1 MSTAARPN
9 DPLGATARWTAA
21 VRAGERGRA
30 DALVD
35 DPWAELLA
43 GEEGMAWLAAR
54 TPESVVPIVIRTR
67 FFDDWLRSVAVEGP
81 LRQVV
86 LLGAGLDTR
95 AWRLPWPDGA
105 TVFEV
110 DRLGTLAAKTGELA
124 LAGAV
129 AGCDRRV
136 VDGDLASDWGVRLV
150 AAGFDPSHPTAWLAE
165 GILFYLPDDVVSGVL
180 QTVTG
185 LSAPGSRL
193 GFDIPNRAVLAS
205 PYTRAWIEM
214 QAAAGAPWLGT
225 MDDPAG
231 TLAELGWTATVV
243 QPGEPA
249 ANHGRWAL
257 PVIPAAM
264 ADLPHS
270 WYVTAE
276 RPAR

>member
-1 MSTAARPN
+1 MTADPRPD

-21 VRAGERGRA
+21 VRAGERGRP

-35 DPWAELLA
+35 DPWAERLA
-43 GEEGMAWLAAR
+43 GDAGMAWLAER

-67 FFDDWLRSVAVEGP
+67 YFDDWLRSVAIEGP

-95 AWRLPWPDGA
+95 AWRLPWKPG
-105 TVFEV
+105 TTMFEV
-110 DRLGTLAAKTGELA
+110 DRAATLAAKAGELA
-124 LAGAV
+124 LGGAD
-129 AGCDRRV
+129 ASCDRRPAG
-136 VDGDLASDWGVRLV
+136 GDLAGDWDMRLA
-150 AAGFDPSHPTAWLAE
+150 AAGFDASLPTAWLAE
-165 GILFYLPDDVVSGVL
+165 GILFYLPDAVVVHVL
-180 QTVTG
+180 ETVTA
-185 LSAPGSRL
+185 LAAPGSRL

-225 MDDPAG
+225 LDDPGA
-231 TLAELGWTATVV
+231 TLAAMGWAATVV
-243 QPGEPA
+243 QPGEPV
-249 ANHGRWAL
+249 ANHGRWTL

-264 ADLPHS
+264 TDLPHS

-276 RPAR
+276 RRPG

>member
-1 MSTAARPN
+1 MPAETRPL

-35 DPWAELLA
+35 DPWAEVLA
-43 GEEGMAWLAAR
+43 GDEGMAWLAGR

-67 FFDDWLRSVAVEGP
+67 YFDDWLRSVVIEGS

-95 AWRLPWPDGA
+95 AWRLPWPAG
-105 TVFEV
+105 TRLFEV
-110 DRLGTLAAKTGELA
+110 DRLPTLAAKTGELS
-124 LAGAV
+124 LAGAA
-129 AGCDRRV
+129 AGCDRRP
-136 VDGDLASDWGVRLV
+136 VDGDLAADWGARLV
-150 AAGFDPSHPTAWLAE
+150 AAGFDPALPTAWLAE
-165 GILFYLPDDVVSGVL
+165 GILFYLPDEVVTEVL
-180 QTVTG
+180 ETVTALAG
-185 LSAPGSRL
+185 PGSRL

-225 MDDPAG
+225 MDDPGA
-231 TLAELGWTATVV
+231 TLLGLGWTATVV

-249 ANHGRWAL
+249 ANHGRWSL

-264 ADLPHS
+264 PDLPHS

-276 RPAR
+276 RCIG

>member
-1 MSTAARPN
+1 MTAETRPH

-35 DPWAELLA
+35 DPWAERLA
-43 GEEGMAWLAAR
+43 GDEGMAWLAAR
-54 TPESVVPIVIRTR
+54 TPESVVPIIVRTR
-67 FFDDWLRSVAVEGP
+67 YFDDWLRSVAIDGP

-95 AWRLPWPDGA
+95 AWRLPWPAG
-105 TVFEV
+105 TSLFEV

-124 LAGAV
+124 LAGAEPR
-129 AGCDRRV
+129 CDHRA
-136 VDGDLASDWGVRLV
+136 VDGDLAGDWGSRLV
-150 AAGFDPSHPTAWLAE
+150 AAGFDPSLPTAWLAE
-165 GILFYLPDDVVSGVL
+165 GILFYLPDPVVAHVL
-180 QTVTG
+180 GTVTANA
-185 LSAPGSRL
+185 APGSRL
-193 GFDIPNRAVLAS
+193 GFDIPNRAVLES

-225 MDDPAG
+225 LDDPGA
-231 TLAELGWTATVV
+231 TLAALGWTASVV
-243 QPGEPA
+243 QPGEPV
-249 ANHGRWAL
+249 ANHGRWTL

-276 RPAR
+276 RPER